1 MRTQTQKTQDS
12 TRAKLATSQRSSM
25 AQYSHPVLKLQN
37 QIGNQAVQRLLQSRH
52 IQAKFTVGAP
62 NDKYEQ
68 EADSV
73 ADQVMRMPD
82 PVATEQSD
90 NNLTTPTPVI
100 QRVCNECEEELQR
113 QPTDENAEEEEDK
126 LLQAKEMPGQT
137 PEVGHG
143 VESTINNLRGAGQA
157 LSPSDRS
164 FFEPRFGQSFS
175 QVRIHTDAKA
185 ADTAKTVN
193 ARAFTLGQD
202 IVFGAGEFS
211 SSSSSGR
218 RLLAHE
224 LTHVVQQ
231 NSDCHT
237 GSIQRLV
244 LGDVTALSISPT
256 WAHAL
261 TDTELQ
267 EQIYLLRGHLEGL
280 GEADP
285 ERAPMLANLGVLE
298 HEVMDRQVP
307 TGPTGDRLVNEWL
320 GLNAGQ
326 HLSSDRAW
334 VRGQWPVGGALA
346 TLNAPFRI
354 GVQALLNFVA
364 ATPTAQFNIF
374 SYARS
379 APKQHVM
386 HVGQYI
392 RKGWMGY
399 ARYKFSRWPGV
410 LAAGGRTNL
419 LALPTHERRSR
430 LRGILNP
437 EILSIVWDTGTPATS
452 RNHGTRVAEMYHI
465 GINNPVAN
473 GGAAYAWPTG
483 NTTTSRHGSGNAVD
497 AGPAQ
502 LPNVA
507 TIRQNQAHTWPTLAS
522 LQAEMGAANIQVVA
536 ATATLPVGYKITGL
550 SNVNRRDA
558 FLHLFFQVRSAA
570 RAGFVDLA
578 HFQAP

>member
-1 MRTQTQKTQDS
+1 MRTQTQKTQDRTKVKPVS
-12 TRAKLATSQRSSM
+12 SQRSSTP
-25 AQYSHPVLKLQN
+25 QSLHPELQL
-37 QIGNQAVQRLLQSRH
+37 QQKIGNQAVQRLLQSRH
-52 IQAKFTVGAP
+52 IQAKLTVGAP

-68 EADSV
+68 EADRV

-82 PVATEQSD
+82 PTVTEQKQD
-90 NNLTTPTPVI
+90 NLLLQTPVI
-100 QRVCNECEEELQR
+100 QRVCPECEAELQR
-113 QPTDENAEEEEDK
+113 QPADEYAEDK

-157 LSPSDRS
+157 LSPSARS
-164 FFEPRFGQSFS
+164 FFEPRFGQNFS

-211 SSSSSGR
+211 SGSSSGR

-280 GEADP
+280 GETDL
-285 ERAPMLANLGVLE
+285 ESAPMLANLGVLE

-320 GLNAGQ
+320 GLNAAQ

-334 VRGQWPVGGALA
+334 IRGQWPVGGALA
-346 TLNAPFRI
+346 TLNAPFRT

-430 LRGILNP
+430 LREILNP
-437 EILSIVWDTGTPATS
+437 EILSIVWDTGTSATS
-452 RNHGTRVAEMYHI
+452 SNHGTRVAEMYRI

-483 NTTTSRHGSGNAVD
+483 KTSTSRHGSGNAVD
-497 AGPAQ
+497 AGPVQ
-502 LPNVA
+502 LPNVV

-522 LQAEMGAANIQVVA
+522 LQAEMGAANVQVVA
-536 ATATLPVGYKITGL
+536 AMTALPVGYKITGL